1 MADINSMVAA
11 LKAKQQAAIQ
21 GQTNNEPVIPP
32 YDFGQPRPVEATS
45 GLPIIPG
52 SPYGPPAPIS
62 PSSQF
67 GVKHT
72 LEELTPTNAVPGFI
86 GNVGEGLLG
95 MLKGITHLG
104 GMIAHDALK
113 GVTALIPGEQGLDR
127 DGWKMIDQFLVPMT
141 GWGDAESVLI
151 KDWKYRY
158 GLDKFAKGDIL
169 GGLGAIGRGIYEQPM
184 MLVNDALMVGG
195 AIGMG
200 AKTAAKAGEVA
211 YAAEVSRAAEVAAQ
225 AGKAAP
231 VIERSNYLQRMMRI
245 ASLEPGETLG
255 TLKRAEFV
263 RAVGPNN
270 ITFTTKLPV
279 NPVARAMRRAVYN
292 NPLVARTFGTMDN
305 ALKTASGGLSF
316 DDLQNLADRSS
327 NKVVDSVMMA
337 ELGNIPNPDQVIQL
351 FNTMKR
357 LVEENADMTGARRA
371 YIKAFRPRIQSLY
384 ESKAFQKII
393 SAKTATSVGRRKEVE
408 GVFEIYAEEG
418 LDAARRWTDN
428 PDLTKEDFWELQNNK
443 SQAQATDAALGA
455 YATHDEA
462 LALKGQTPRT
472 PTPPPAEYLDITS
485 SSLPDGVQVEPRYS
499 FKDILTPIR
508 EAVIYDNPVKR
519 GFRERGT
526 FMRTAV
532 REMKISTVEGTHTVV
547 SPLVDTIDDI
557 YPMIQRIQ
565 AKFNATVDRVTDTLN
580 SDKAGL
586 TPDQQLNRHVI
597 ARMTTPD
604 GKVFEIAPM
613 TADMRQVSEATSK
626 ITRDILKYKEEYDRY
641 ANDPTSK
648 WGGTIGFHKEAIRR
662 AEADL
667 AKAKQAKSPRIEVI
681 KDIEG
686 KLDDAK
692 KAYQKAVDEAA
703 AIQDEIF
710 AARAFTQRM
719 NDGLEQ
725 VVAFGEDYNPI
736 RKLNNRIDVAWHNLV
751 INPEVG
757 PGGLGGHGAMS
768 YTTMMNRAFAVQ
780 RMEKSILTIEHI
792 GETLYDFME
801 GNLVPKIMN
810 MTDDERLALTR
821 RGQFTATVNNAI
833 ISKNKALL
841 DKFFTYAPG
850 GTKRSYHNVLANQIT
865 AFLDLHD
872 FPSAAVEEL
881 VGRFLAKV
889 EADYKGQ
896 PYTGA
901 PRAKVWNALGVHK
914 INKGLLG
921 EGAENPVGLLNKEA
935 QLRGASLWNADG
947 TANTAAMASML
958 KEMVYEKLGHY
969 LEHGKVEGFKWQDFY
984 EDWVNVKGQNSP
996 IYYPHIPVN
1005 SPKRSMGAPG
1015 ALAQI
1020 HPREVWLRQW
1030 DGELLKQ
1037 GIYEKNFV
1045 EAYGDKAAAIIK
1057 HQEIAQM
1064 VDDIMPFSRVVD
1076 RREMQLWQ
1084 SNKFPS
1090 EVLWN
1095 PKLVDTT
1102 FSLAAQAR
1110 ESIFNLVN
1118 RGMSI
1123 DEATKTMLKQL
1134 MPDAIV
1140 GALQNTTG
1148 ELMAVPRHLADQLQ
1162 KAVRLNMPWNIR
1174 LFFDSPTQVWRAS
1187 VLAFSPRWLV
1197 NNLLGNTYMQ
1207 LLKNPKALAETIRM
1221 VLDPEYKA
1229 MWRHFSGGAFP
1240 EGVDRGLF
1248 FEQTNLLKQGKYGYA
1263 EIAAPDIVAQTRK
1276 VMESAP
1282 VKRLSKTAEFSR
1294 NLQGI
1299 IEDSFRQGSYAAE
1312 YKAAFKASMME
1323 HGGQWLKGKQMLEHL
1338 MEKGPENPE
1347 LISRAIHQVNRTLGD
1362 YTNLSSFERNIV
1374 RRFAMPFYA
1383 FYKHAAKYALSFPFE
1398 HPYKAAVMRYLDTLD
1413 REFEGELPEFM
1424 RGATMIGHIA
1434 EGDPLFLR
1442 TKNWN
1447 PLEGV
1452 IPGPT
1457 GLFAQLHPIFRMLT
1471 EQMMGVSTMT
1481 GDKFTSEDMFTTP
1494 TGKTYRYIR
1503 NDAGQVVGVQPTEDS
1518 PRPSWLKQIAEMFP
1532 QYTLLK
1538 EGLIDP
1544 ALGNSGVEYGTG
1556 GVIMEDG
1563 KPKYP
1568 RPFYTAWAGYFGL
1581 PVTTFDPNEYL
1592 AKQYQDYWETG
1603 VPMAQSKVNN
1613 ALGVE
1618 F

>member
-1 MADINSMVAA
+1 MADVSAMVAA
-11 LKAKQQAAIQ
+11 LKAKQQAAL
-21 GQTNNEPVIPP
+21 GQTSSNEPVIPP
-32 YDFGQPRPVEATS
+32 YDFGQLRPVEATS

-72 LEELTPTNAVPGFI
+72 LEQLTPTNAIPGFI

-127 DGWKMIDQFLVPMT
+127 DGWKTIDQFLVPMT

-184 MLVNDALMVGG
+184 SLVNDALMVGG
-195 AIGMG
+195 AIGLG
-200 AKTAAKAGEVA
+200 AKTAAKAGEAA
-211 YAAEVSRAAEVAAQ
+211 YAAEVSRAAEAASL
-225 AGKAAP
+225 AGQAAP

-245 ASLEPGETLG
+245 SSLEPSETLG
-255 TLKRAEFV
+255 TLKRAEFI

-292 NPLVARTFGTMDN
+292 NPIVARTFGSMEN
-305 ALKTASGGLSF
+305 ALKAASGGLSF
-316 DDLQNLADRSS
+316 DDLQNLVDRSTNNS
-327 NKVVDSVMMA
+327 VDSILLERV
-337 ELGNIPNPDQVIQL
+337 GDIPNPDLTKQL

-371 YIKAFRPRIQSLY
+371 YIKAFRPRIENLY

-393 SAKTATSVGRRKEVE
+393 SAKTATSVSRRKEVE
-408 GVFEIYAEEG
+408 GVFEQFEKDGYE
-418 LDAARRWTDN
+418 AAKRWTDN
-428 PDLTKEDFWELQNNK
+428 PDLTKEQFYELQNNK
-443 SQAQATDAALGA
+443 AQGQATDSALGA
-455 YATHDEA
+455 LASHEEA
-462 LALKGQTPRT
+462 LAVKGQTPRT
-472 PTPPPAEYLDITS
+472 PTPPPAEYLDITPNG
-485 SSLPDGVQVEPRYS
+485 LPPSAESATRYS
-499 FKDILTPIR
+499 FKNIVTPIR

-519 GFRERGT
+519 ALFERQR
-526 FMRTAV
+526 FMRMAV
-532 REMKISTVEGTHTVV
+532 REMEIVTTEGARKVI

-557 YPMIQRIQ
+557 YPMIEKIR
-565 AKFNATVDRVTDTLN
+565 AKTNATLEWVHDTLN
-580 SDKAGL
+580 SDINAL
-586 TPDQQLNRHVI
+586 TPNQKLNRNVI

-604 GKVFEIAPM
+604 GQVFEIAPM

-626 ITRDILKYKEEYDRY
+626 ITRDILEYQERY
-641 ANDPTSK
+641 NEYMNDPTNK
-648 WGGTIGFHKEAIRR
+648 YGGTVGFHKEGIRR
-662 AEADL
+662 AEL
-667 AKAKQAKSPRIEVI
+667 EMAKAKQAKSPRIEVI
-681 KDIEG
+681 KAIEG
-686 KLDDAK
+686 RLDEAK
-692 KAYQKAVDEAA
+692 RAYQKALDEAA
-703 AIQDEIF
+703 AIQDEMK
-710 AARAFTQRM
+710 AARAFAQRM
-719 NDGLEQ
+719 NDGVEQ
-725 VVAFGEDYNPI
+725 LVAFGEDYNPI
-736 RKLNNRIDVAWHNLV
+736 RKLNNRIDAAWMNLV

-757 PGGLGGHGAMS
+757 PGAHGAMS

-780 RMEKSILTIEHI
+780 RMEKSIITVEHI

-801 GNLVPKIMN
+801 GNLVPKIMS

-833 ISKNKALL
+833 MSKNQALL
-841 DKFFTYAPG
+841 EKFFEYIPG
-850 GTKRSYHNVLANQIT
+850 GTKRQYHNVLANQIT

-881 VGRFLAKV
+881 VGRFLAAVK
-889 EADYKGQ
+889 EDYKGQ
-896 PYTGA
+896 PYEGA
-901 PRAKVWNALGVHK
+901 TRADVWKALQSHK
-914 INKGLLG
+914 IKKELLG
-921 EGAENPVGLLNKEA
+921 EAAENPVGFLNKEA
-935 QLRGASLWNADG
+935 QLRGSFLWNADG

-958 KEMVYEKLGHY
+958 KEFVYEKLGHY
-969 LEHGKVEGFKWQDFY
+969 FEHGEVDGFKWQDFY
-984 EDWVNVKGQNSP
+984 DDWVVAKGQNSP
-996 IYYPHIPVN
+996 IYYPHIPMN
-1005 SPKRSMGAPG
+1005 SPKRSMGNPG
-1015 ALAQI
+1015 TLAQI

-1037 GIYEKNFV
+1037 GIYEKGFV

-1064 VDDIMPFSRVVD
+1064 VEDIKPFSRVVD
-1076 RREMQLWQ
+1076 RREMQLWEA
-1084 SNKFPS
+1084 NKFPS

-1110 ESIFNLVN
+1110 ESIFRLVN
-1118 RGMSI
+1118 RGLSV
-1123 DEATKTMLKQL
+1123 DEATKIMLKQL

-1148 ELMAVPRHLADQLQ
+1148 ELMAVPRHLADQIQ

-1174 LFFDSPTQVWRAS
+1174 FFFDSPTQVWRAS

-1221 VLDPEYKA
+1221 TLDPEYRA
-1229 MWRHFSGGAFP
+1229 MWEHFSGGAFP

-1263 EIAAPDIVAQTRK
+1263 EIAAPDLVAQTRK
-1276 VMESAP
+1276 VMGSAP
-1282 VKRLSKTAEFSR
+1282 VKRLSRAADFSR

-1299 IEDSFRQGSYAAE
+1299 IEDSFRRGSYAAE
-1312 YKAAFKASMME
+1312 YKAALKASIME
-1323 HGGQWLKGKQMLEHL
+1323 HGGEWLKGKAMLEKI
-1338 MEKGPENPE
+1338 MEKGIDDEA
-1347 LISRAIHQVNRTLGD
+1347 IVSRAIHQVNRTLGD

-1374 RRFAMPFYA
+1374 RRFAMPFYS
-1383 FYKHAAKYALSFPFE
+1383 FYKHAVKYALSFPFE
-1398 HPYKAAVMRYLDTLD
+1398 HPYKAGIMRYLDTLD
-1413 REFEGELPEFM
+1413 REFEGELPDFM

-1457 GLFAQLHPIFRMLT
+1457 GLFAQLHPILRMLT

-1481 GDKFTSEDMFTTP
+1481 GDRFTSADMFTTP

-1503 NDAGQVVGVQPTEDS
+1503 NDAGQVIGVQPTEDS

-1544 ALGNSGVEYGTG
+1544 ALGQSGVEYGTG
-1556 GVIMEDG
+1556 GVIMENG
-1563 KPKYP
+1563 QPKYP

-1581 PVTTFDPNEYL
+1581 PVTTFDPNDYL

-1603 VPMAQSKVNN
+1603 VPMAQNRVNKE
-1613 ALGVE
+1613 LGVE